1 MVRVILALIVLS
13 QTVIA
18 ASPRG
23 RGKTFNP
30 LEWVG
35 ANSPWF
41 PGPDVFGISQEIPQG
56 CEVDQAVYVIRH
68 GSRYPDPGAYKEWQ
82 TLYAKLQSS
91 TFTASTPLTFL
102 PTWSP
107 PALSSSQIAQVSTTG
122 YQELHTLGTTLR
134 FRYPSFYTYNT
145 PFTLWANNYPRTIDS
160 ARLFSQGYIG
170 PNATSLVDILV
181 VNASDP
187 AAVANS
193 LAPSD
198 LCLAY
203 SDDSSVQ
210 TAAWDKVYLPSVT
223 KRLQKLIKGNLTLA
237 DADVGIF
244 PYLCGFE
251 TQILG
256 RESAFCSTFEEKEFK
271 AYEYRQDLRYWYGTG
286 PGSGLESTMM
296 LPLLSSIMD
305 VLQQGP
311 NRTYTTHTGSS
322 FKPPPL
328 VVAFTHDN
336 QINQLA
342 SATGVFDSQRNL
354 TTDKIDESRIFI
366 SSRINPMRGTV
377 AFERLSCS
385 ASSSSKKNSYVRI
398 RLNDAVYPVSSCQ
411 SGPGRSCPLDQY
423 VKLVQAKNA
432 KAGDFVETCGIQ
444 NVTGTAETT
453 FFMDDKLEWVRVV
466 KP

>member
-1 MVRVILALIVLS
+1 M
-13 QTVIA
+13 
-18 ASPRG
+18 
-23 RGKTFNP
+23 
-30 LEWVG
+30 
-35 ANSPWF
+35 
-41 PGPDVFGISQEIPQG
+41 
-56 CEVDQAVYVIRH
+56 
-68 GSRYPDPGAYKEWQ
+68 
-82 TLYAKLQSS
+82 
-91 TFTASTPLTFL
+91 
-102 PTWSP
+102 
-107 PALSSSQIAQVSTTG
+107 
-122 YQELHTLGTTLR
+122 LGTTLR

-160 ARLFSQGYIG
+160 ARLFAQGYIG

-198 LCLAY
+198 LCPAY
-203 SDDSSVQ
+203 SDDSGVQ
-210 TAAWDKVYLPSVT
+210 TAAWDGVYLPKVT
-223 KRLQKLIKGNLTLA
+223 RRLQKLVKGNLTLENT
-237 DADVGIF
+237 DVGIF

-251 TQILG
+251 SQITG
-256 RESAFCSTFEEKEFK
+256 RKSPFCNTFEESEFK

-296 LPLLSSIMD
+296 LPLLGSIVE

-311 NRTYTTHTGSS
+311 NKSYTTHTGSN

-342 SATGVFDSQRNL
+342 SATGVFDAQRNL

-366 SSRINPMRGTV
+366 SSRINPMRGTI

-385 ASSSSKKNSYVRI
+385 ASSSSSKGSTYVRI
-398 RLNDAVYPVSSCQ
+398 RFNDAIYPVSSCQ
-411 SGPGRSCPLDQY
+411 SGPGRSCPLDKY
-423 VKLVQAKNA
+423 VRLVQEKNS
-432 KAGDFVETCGIQ
+432 KAGDFVENCGIQ
-444 NVTGTAETT
+444 NSTAEQPRTT